1 MKQHLL
7 AHTMAG
13 LLDIGLGPLG
23 RSNYQQWAAD
33 IFESDRDPCGRLQSP
48 VVN

>member
-1 MKQHLL
+1 
-7 AHTMAG
+7 MAE
-13 LLDIGLGPLG
+13 LLDTSQGPIG

-48 VVN
+48 AVN